1 MDQIVFCSDKSI
13 GEFVIALEK
22 SLIASVIC
30 VSLRNGINLKLIED
44 AHSIREDCFMCFRS
58 FLIAAHLR
66 ELAGNCSLQVVILYI
81 SCGSIH
87 ELAKEIKL

>member
-44 AHSIREDCFMCFRS
+44 AHSIREDCFMCFIS
-58 FLIAAHLR
+58 FLITTHLR